1 MKTYQ
6 FSRLQKALL
15 AVGSFSCL
23 GLNSVWVH
31 AAEESDVEQ
40 LATITTTAQTEQL
53 AYYQP
58 KVNLPGFG
66 QQNLA
71 AIPASIHTVTAELIA
86 DQHAKTLSDVVKNDA
101 SVGDGYAPIGYYANF
116 VMRGFS
122 LNAGSS
128 YLLNGN
134 LLRGEQNVALENK
147 EQVEIQK
154 A

>member
-1 MKTYQ
+1 MKTYP

-58 KVNLPGFG
+58 KVNLSGFG
-66 QQNLA
+66 QQNLQVFTD
-71 AIPASIHTVTAELIA
+71 SVELIA
-86 DQHAKTLSDVVKNDA
+86 KLN
-101 SVGDGYAPIGYYANF
+101 
-116 VMRGFS
+116 GFS
-122 LNAGSS
+122 WENK
-128 YLLNGN
+128 N
-134 LLRGEQNVALENK
+134 LLIMTSGNFSGVNLQELAEKIVGK
-147 EQVEIQK
+147 K
-154 A
+154 

>member
-1 MKTYQ
+1 MKTYP

-58 KVNLPGFG
+58 KVNLSGFS

-86 DQHAKTLSDVVKNDA
+86 DQHAKTLSDVVT
-101 SVGDGYAPIGYYANF
+101 V
-116 VMRGFS
+116 
-122 LNAGSS
+122 S
-128 YLLNGN
+128 YTHLTLPTTPY
-134 LLRGEQNVALENK
+134 V
-147 EQVEIQK
+147 
-154 A
+154 

>member
-1 MKTYQ
+1 M
-6 FSRLQKALL
+6 

-58 KVNLPGFG
+58 KVNLSGFG

-86 DQHAKTLSDVVKNDA
+86 DQHAKTLGDVVKNDA

-128 YLLNGN
+128 IY
-134 LLRGEQNVALENK
+134 
-147 EQVEIQK
+147 
-154 A
+154 